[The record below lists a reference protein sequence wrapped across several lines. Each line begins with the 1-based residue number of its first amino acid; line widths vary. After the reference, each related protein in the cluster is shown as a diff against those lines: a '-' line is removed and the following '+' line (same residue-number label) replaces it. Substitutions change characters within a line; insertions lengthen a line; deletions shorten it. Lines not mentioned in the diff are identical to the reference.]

1 MINNYLMEKKKRIDL
16 DIINKVEQIRSKN
29 NVNWMDILRLAFQHA
44 PDEARK
50 LMGRVNEYDQRISDL
65 LKELSNNG

>member
-1 MINNYLMEKKKRIDL
+1 
-16 DIINKVEQIRSKN
+16 
-29 NVNWMDILRLAFQHA
+29 MDILRLAFQHA